1 METITLKKYR
11 GRGNNYLILDPNKN
25 DIHLQERNIE
35 MLCKRNFG
43 SNAVGLLYG
52 PILDD
57 GKIVVRIYDK
67 SGREAE
73 QYEGGICVFAK
84 YLLDDGYIKDDEF
97 VLADEQGGV
106 EMHFFNKDMAHF
118 LTGGIKET
126 ESYTIAEN
134 FFS

>member
-57 GKIVVRIYDK
+57 GKIVVRMY
-67 SGREAE
+67 AE
-73 QYEGGICVFAK
+73 EKQSSMKAASA
-84 YLLDDGYIKDDEF
+84 YLQNTY
-97 VLADEQGGV
+97 
-106 EMHFFNKDMAHF
+106 
-118 LTGGIKET
+118 
-126 ESYTIAEN
+126 
-134 FFS
+134 

>member
-1 METITLKKYR
+1 METIQSVY
-11 GRGNNYLILDPNKN
+11 
-25 DIHLQERNIE
+25 H
-35 MLCKRNFG
+35 
-43 SNAVGLLYG
+43 G

-57 GKIVVRIYDK
+57 GKIVVRMYDK

-118 LTGGIKET
+118 FNRRYQGNRELRLLKF
-126 ESYTIAEN
+126 